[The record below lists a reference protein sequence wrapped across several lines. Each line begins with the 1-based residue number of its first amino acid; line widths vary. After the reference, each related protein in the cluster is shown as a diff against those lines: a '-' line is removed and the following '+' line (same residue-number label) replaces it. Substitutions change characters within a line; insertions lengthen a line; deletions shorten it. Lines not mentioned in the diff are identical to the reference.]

1 MKSKMPYYHKATERI
16 FKNAKELRRNQ
27 TPAEELLWKILRSH
41 KLDGL
46 KFRRQHPVSWFIA
59 DFYCHELK
67 LIIELDGGVHEL
79 EEVKAYDIRREK
91 KLRSLGLTVIRFKNE
106 QVYTEPEVI
115 LNSVL
120 ELRGV

>member
-1 MKSKMPYYHKATERI
+1 MKRKMPYYHNAIERI
-16 FKNAKELRRNQ
+16 FDNAKKLRRNQ
-27 TPAEELLWKILRSH
+27 TPAEERLWKILRSH

-46 KFRRQHPVSWFIA
+46 KFRRQHPLSWFIA

-67 LIIELDGGVHEL
+67 LIIELDGGIHEL

-91 KLRSLGLTVIRFKNE
+91 KLRELGLTVIRFKNE

-115 LNSVL
+115 LNAVL
-120 ELRGV
+120 ELRGA

>member
-1 MKSKMPYYHKATERI
+1 MKSKIPYYHNATERI
-16 FKNAKELRRNQ
+16 FDNAKKLRRNQ
-27 TPAEELLWKILRSH
+27 TPAEERLWKILRSH

-46 KFRRQHPVSWFIA
+46 KFRRQHPLSWFIA

-67 LIIELDGGVHEL
+67 LIIELDGGIHEL
-79 EEVKAYDIRREK
+79 EEVKAYDIKREK

-115 LNSVL
+115 LNAVL
-120 ELRGV
+120 ELRGT

>member
-1 MKSKMPYYHKATERI
+1 MKSKIPYYHEATERI
-16 FKNAKELRRNQ
+16 FKNAKALRRNQ

-46 KFRRQHPVSWFIA
+46 KFRRQHPLSWFIA

-67 LIIELDGGVHEL
+67 LIIELDGGIHEL
-79 EEVKAYDIRREK
+79 EEVKAYDIIREE
-91 KLRSLGLTVIRFKNE
+91 KLRALGLTVIRFKNE

-120 ELRGV
+120 ELRGA

>member
-27 TPAEELLWKILRSH
+27 TPAEERLWKILRSH
-41 KLDGL
+41 KLEGL

-67 LIIELDGGVHEL
+67 LIIELDGGIHEL

-91 KLRSLGLTVIRFKNE
+91 KLRALGLTVIRFKNE

-120 ELRGV
+120 ELRGI

>member
-1 MKSKMPYYHKATERI
+1 MPYYHKATERI

-67 LIIELDGGVHEL
+67 LIIELDGGIHEL

-106 QVYTEPEVI
+106 LVYTEPEVI

>member
-16 FKNAKELRRNQ
+16 FDNAKKLRRNQ
-27 TPAEELLWKILRSH
+27 TLAEERLWKILRNH

-67 LIIELDGGVHEL
+67 LIIELDGGIHEL
-79 EEVKAYDIRREK
+79 EEVKAYDIKREE
-91 KLRSLGLTVIRFKNE
+91 KLRALGLTVIRFKNE

-120 ELRGV
+120 ELRRV

>member
-1 MKSKMPYYHKATERI
+1 MKSQMPYYHKATERI

-46 KFRRQHPVSWFIA
+46 KFRRQHPVSYFIA

-67 LIIELDGGVHEL
+67 LIIELDGDIHEL
-79 EEVKAYDIRREK
+79 EEGKAYDIKREG
-91 KLRSLGLTVIRFKNE
+91 KLRALGLTVIRFKNE

-115 LNSVL
+115 LQSVL
-120 ELRGV
+120 ELRVA